1 MVLYYAV
8 IWMKRVFYH
17 GIFCHNTN
25 EIFDSIEICA
35 IETMIKIIETGGLK
49 SRRLQ
54 GKTSAYGFN
63 GDDYISI
70 CSKENE
76 QEYSKYPISAYY
88 TYINKNFCFILDD
101 DIDPIKIR
109 YNEVNNCLDFE
120 VISEI
125 MHHFPTQRFSN
136 MFDEWQV
143 KDKIDLCHFIAIG
156 IPFDNFSKDDGIY
169 ENCQRKLEQLI
180 DIANELGLDI
190 VNTSDTRE
198 IENYEKKALSL
209 ERAKRK
215 IHE

>member
-1 MVLYYAV
+1 MWIYDYA
-8 IWMKRVFYH
+8 IDTMK
-17 GIFCHNTN
+17 
-25 EIFDSIEICA
+25 
-35 IETMIKIIETGGLK
+35 KIIKTGGLK

-88 TYINKNFCFILDD
+88 TYINKNFCFILND
-101 DIDPIKIR
+101 DIDSIKIR

-156 IPFDNFSKDDGIY
+156 IPFDKLSNPGTIGK
-169 ENCQRKLEQLI
+169 NCREKLSQLI
-180 DIANELGLDI
+180 NLAEKLGLDI
-190 VNTSDTRE
+190 VNTSD
-198 IENYEKKALSL
+198 IKQIDNYEKKVLSL
-209 ERAKRK
+209 ERTKRK
-215 IHE
+215 IYE

>member
-25 EIFDSIEICA
+25 EIFDSIEICT

-125 MHHFPTQRFSN
+125 MYHFPTQRFSN

-143 KDKIDLCHFIAIG
+143 KDKIDLSHFIGIG
-156 IPFDNFSKDDGIY
+156 IPFDNFYKDDGIC
-169 ENCQRKLEQLI
+169 EDCQRRLAQLI
-180 DIANELGLDI
+180 SLADELGLDI

-198 IENYEKKALSL
+198 MENYKKKALSL

-215 IHE
+215 IYE